1 MRTHPLRYAALAI
14 ALLGLGVPLVAQGRG
29 PGAGRGA
36 AAFEGRGFRGLNLTD
51 AQKVQMKA
59 IHERHQTTLKAKG
72 DMAMAARKAMHEAMV
87 NPATDAKTL
96 QGLHEKVSAA
106 QFDLMLEHRAL
117 RQEILPILTPD
128 QQAKFAQGPMGE
140 GRQGRQGRK
149 GHPGRRGPGM
159 GMGPDCP
166 QVKPS

>member
-1 MRTHPLRYAALAI
+1 MRTHPLRFAALAI
-14 ALLGLGVPLVAQGRG
+14 ALLGLGVTLMAQGRG

-51 AQKVQMKA
+51 DQKTQMKA
-59 IHERHQTTLKAKG
+59 IHERHQTALKAKA
-72 DMAMAARKAMHEAMV
+72 DVAMAARKAMREAMV

-128 QQAKFAQGPMGE
+128 QQAKFAQGPMG
-140 GRQGRQGRK
+140 QGRQGRK